1 MSSEAKQ
8 LEEIL
13 TKLKGQLNILK
24 PREKLVF
31 DNFDATFGNL
41 DVPVPGELEIVE
53 ETPYEAPFIFLKDMI
68 DDLMSI
74 RLDERSAKIE
84 KPQKIHKCLS
94 MIPAATISNP
104 IAAITNFV
112 RHQLKEEI
120 IFDIIE
126 IPSKKSSEPNYTVTV
141 KIQDKVIGECTLNR
155 KKNAKKRAAEEALIF
170 LNDNHEYVKLM
181 AEHALYKNK

>member
-8 LEEIL
+8 IEEIL
-13 TKLKGQLNILK
+13 MRLKENLDMLK
-24 PREKLVF
+24 PREKITF
-31 DNFDATFGNL
+31 DNFDAAFGNL
-41 DVPVPGELEIVE
+41 DVPVPGEPEFVE
-53 ETPYEAPFIFLKDMI
+53 ETPYEAPFVFLKEMV

-94 MIPAATISNP
+94 MIPIVTISNP
-104 IAAITNFV
+104 IAAVTNFV

-120 IFDIIE
+120 IFDIVE
-126 IPSKKSSEPNYTVTV
+126 IPSKNSSEPNYTVTA
-141 KIQDKVIGECTLNR
+141 KIKDKVIGECTLNR